1 MLYELQSQLETMKS
15 EQQTGKEVNPGHL
28 EVIKTNLPLLTSY
41 CKMDAYEGDWSY
53 SSLYDY
59 MKEAENLLTERS
71 NRITLL
77 ADKQTARF
85 VKENGKDVLLQLK
98 RDNYNLQLEDCVIGM
113 ENQRML
119 DVIDNHIVART
130 GLVFLTPLS
139 HNGRAPFY
147 SSEKIIGDWH
157 IKTIWFNLSI
167 LLLMSIIVTW
177 MLLTDCPG
185 RFVRKD
191 AQ

>member
-1 MLYELQSQLETMKS
+1 
-15 EQQTGKEVNPGHL
+15 
-28 EVIKTNLPLLTSY
+28 
-41 CKMDAYEGDWSY
+41 
-53 SSLYDY
+53 

-77 ADKQTARF
+77 ADKQTSRF

-139 HNGRAPFY
+139 HNGRAPFDLV
-147 SSEKIIGDWH
+147 KI
-157 IKTIWFNLSI
+157 
-167 LLLMSIIVTW
+167 
-177 MLLTDCPG
+177 
-185 RFVRKD
+185 
-191 AQ
+191 

>member
-1 MLYELQSQLETMKS
+1 MI
-15 EQQTGKEVNPGHL
+15 P
-28 EVIKTNLPLLTSY
+28 IF
-41 CKMDAYEGDWSY
+41 A
-53 SSLYDY
+53 
-59 MKEAENLLTERS
+59 AEDR
-71 NRITLL
+71 L
-77 ADKQTARF
+77 AGNK
-85 VKENGKDVLLQLK
+85 
-98 RDNYNLQLEDCVIGM
+98 
-113 ENQRML
+113 
-119 DVIDNHIVART
+119 
-130 GLVFLTPLS
+130 
-139 HNGRAPFY
+139 Y